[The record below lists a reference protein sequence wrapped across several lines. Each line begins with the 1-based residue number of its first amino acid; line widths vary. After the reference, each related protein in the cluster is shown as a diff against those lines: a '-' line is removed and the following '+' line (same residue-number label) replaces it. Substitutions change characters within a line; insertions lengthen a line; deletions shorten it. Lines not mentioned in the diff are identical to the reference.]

1 LLSKNRRAKRDA
13 VWQNANPFPTG
24 SIAVTQK
31 AGPRWATPLPYAPDY
46 RATTLEENFKY
57 TGLVS
62 LLGKK
67 KNHER
72 VVHARRCLVVGIVDT
87 GLHVWRST
95 SCYWFVCVRVM
106 GMYFCTHMYVH
117 AARYLGRKN
126 NEEQNI

>member
-1 LLSKNRRAKRDA
+1 MSVGVKNETK
-13 VWQNANPFPTG
+13 
-24 SIAVTQK
+24 QK
-31 AGPRWATPLPYAPDY
+31 LKNLKIYTPH
-46 RATTLEENFKY
+46 
-57 TGLVS
+57 GLVK
-62 LLGKK
+62 KK
-67 KNHER
+67 KNHEC

-87 GLHVWRST
+87 RLHVWRAA